1 MNPAVTVIIPARY
14 SSTRLPGKPLRKIA
28 GKPMIQWVYERALQ
42 IKNAQSVV
50 VATDDRRIAEA
61 VDAFGGKAV
70 MTSPDCIN
78 GSERVGEAA
87 RQLSSDIVVNL
98 QGDEP
103 LISPAAVDR
112 AIAALQRNSKWEV
125 TTLGYPLTTVADWQ
139 NSSIVK
145 VLINAEN
152 EAIYFSRAP
161 IPFFRDEPF
170 KPLPNLLR
178 HIGVY
183 VYRNAFLQKF
193 LQWPEGQLENVEK
206 LEQLRILERGYR
218 IGVVMS
224 DTLSP
229 GVDTVEDI
237 ENVEKLIQN

>member
-14 SSTRLPGKPLRKIA
+14 GSTRLPGKPLRMIA

-42 IKNAQSVV
+42 IERAQSVV
-50 VATDDRRIAEA
+50 VATDDHRIADA
-61 VDAFGGKAV
+61 VNAFGGKAV
-70 MTSPDCIN
+70 MTSPACVN

-87 RQLSSDIVVNL
+87 RQLTSEIVVNL

-103 LISPAAVDR
+103 LISPVAVDR
-112 AIAALQRNSKWEV
+112 AIAALQHNTKWNV
-125 TTLGYPLTTVADWQ
+125 TTLGYPLTSSKDWQ

-152 EAIYFSRAP
+152 EALYFSRAP
-161 IPFFRDEPF
+161 IPFYRDEPF

-206 LEQLRILERGYR
+206 LEQLRILEKGYR

-229 GVDTVEDI
+229 GVDTAEDI

>member
-1 MNPAVTVIIPARY
+1 
-14 SSTRLPGKPLRKIA
+14 
-28 GKPMIQWVYERALQ
+28 
-42 IKNAQSVV
+42 
-50 VATDDRRIAEA
+50 
-61 VDAFGGKAV
+61 
-70 MTSPDCIN
+70 
-78 GSERVGEAA
+78 
-87 RQLSSDIVVNL
+87 
-98 QGDEP
+98 
-103 LISPAAVDR
+103 
-112 AIAALQRNSKWEV
+112 
-125 TTLGYPLTTVADWQ
+125 LGYPLTSSKDWQ

-152 EAIYFSRAP
+152 EALYFSRAP
-161 IPFFRDEPF
+161 IPFYRDEPF

-206 LEQLRILERGYR
+206 LEQLRILEKGYR

-229 GVDTVEDI
+229 GVDTAEDI